1 MGSFQ
6 AKRARLNKITGL
18 LASKAVSGDGMDL
31 VEDGGGTHPDQLL
44 ASEASDQLKTKASER
59 SHPTNQGT
67 RPLPSAP
74 SPGKART
81 RKPRAD
87 ETFGNPKP
95 CEPSPIP
102 PAVSQGDGTPSV
114 DFAQT
119 LPLPSPPDIPQT
131 DLRSLCLISKGARVS
146 ELRCSVPLD
155 LSQTYSSKTV
165 SSSPAPLLPS
175 KARLVRSLSS
185 TLSTGASATSS
196 LSVPASHWL
205 TSPPVTPFDR
215 SLREPKPSPRVPG
228 AAQTLS
234 SPLGWPLRAGTTL
247 PAAAGRSAEAE
258 TLHQKLL
265 RKCIDRDRRA
275 EVGKKKVR
283 SKVKREQERA
293 QATAKKK
300 KKKKP
305 LEFGCDRL
313 KEPPL
318 CRVPGP
324 TSSLALRPTTA
335 AKPAFLSPKC
345 LLPTG
350 SLLELSVERTP
361 KHEDLSSDE
370 FPDGSSTESALGS
383 EDGGQDPGSSS
394 PAGEQPSEDDRDE
407 IVRCVCHLDE
417 EKGFMIQCED
427 CLCWQHSVCM
437 GLVEDSIPDQYACPF
452 CQNTGESQELGCSQP
467 CWQSIKASSHP
478 PHPPLLTLNRGA
490 LGCCPDRKGTLQM

>member
-1 MGSFQ
+1 
-6 AKRARLNKITGL
+6 
-18 LASKAVSGDGMDL
+18 MDL

-196 LSVPASHWL
+196 LS
-205 TSPPVTPFDR
+205 
-215 SLREPKPSPRVPG
+215 
-228 AAQTLS
+228 
-234 SPLGWPLRAGTTL
+234 
-247 PAAAGRSAEAE
+247 
-258 TLHQKLL
+258 
-265 RKCIDRDRRA
+265 
-275 EVGKKKVR
+275 GKKKVR